1 MTRDHLHGHGHQP
14 KCDKGGWSLEACTCL
29 TARLQLNREFDYVSP
44 VTLKEALIEDKS
56 KIGLA
61 IHFVFNTYTAV
72 EATRYSTQ
80 IIWRARGVALE
91 LCGGYIPNIQSTS
104 GYSEML
110 DLVINDIPAL
120 LYCLL
125 RCGGRCYS
133 PRPLIR
139 NTQRYNW
146 EASGGRIR
154 LRCSHRGG

>member
-1 MTRDHLHGHGHQP
+1 VTRDHLHGHGHQP

-91 LCGGYIPNIQSTS
+91 LCGGYIPNIQKYLRLLGDVRS
-104 GYSEML
+104 GHQRYPGASL
-110 DLVINDIPAL
+110 LSSQVWWAL
-120 LYCLL
+120 L
-125 RCGGRCYS
+125 
-133 PRPLIR
+133 
-139 NTQRYNW
+139 
-146 EASGGRIR
+146 
-154 LRCSHRGG
+154 